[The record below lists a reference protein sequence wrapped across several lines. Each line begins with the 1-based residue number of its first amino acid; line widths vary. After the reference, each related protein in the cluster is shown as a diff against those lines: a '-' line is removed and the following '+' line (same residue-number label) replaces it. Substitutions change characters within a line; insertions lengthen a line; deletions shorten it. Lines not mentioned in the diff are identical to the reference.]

1 MCLVSF
7 LSGPHGNG
15 HEDCPYKNSCDELSE
30 VYIVLAQCMALGRV
44 QSSFSIENEI
54 RRVGEKLE
62 TLVWRV
68 VARCLRKPEEFRI
81 QFGLQICTKPQRQ

>member
-15 HEDCPYKNSCDELSE
+15 HEDCPYKNSCDELSA

-68 VARCLRKPEEFRI
+68 VARYWRSQEEFSI
-81 QFGLQICTKPQRQ
+81 LSNLQVENKVSDN